1 MLQVS
6 RQPANLTRNDTI
18 ALSDRI
24 TIIKYNLMQTNKR
37 YFILLTI
44 AGGGLFVVNIALGPV
59 DIPIHEIVAILFTG
73 EPVQTTA
80 ANIIEFIRFP
90 RAVTAILAGSAL
102 SIGGLQMQTL
112 FRNPLAGPSVLGI
125 SAGASLGVAVVMLA
139 AGSAT
144 SLFAI
149 QQLGGWG
156 SWLIVGAA
164 TLGAAGVLIIILLV
178 SSRIKSNVTLLII
191 GLMIGTMT
199 TAIVSIWQYFSNP
212 QQIQDYLIWTFG
224 SLGGV
229 FGTQLLILAIVVV
242 IGLIMAFGLSKS
254 LNGLLLGERYARS
267 MGFAVQRVRFWIIVS
282 ASLLAGVVTA
292 FCGPIGFVG
301 VAVPHL
307 ARSLFNTND
316 HRTLIPATLLT
327 GAVLMLGCDIIAQLP
342 GSGSALPISAVTSL
356 IGSPVVI
363 WVIVRQRNLQKSF

>member
-1 MLQVS
+1 
-6 RQPANLTRNDTI
+6 
-18 ALSDRI
+18 
-24 TIIKYNLMQTNKR
+24 MQTNNKL
-37 YFILLTI
+37 YFILLAI
-44 AGGGLFVVNIALGPV
+44 AAVVLFVINIALGPV
-59 DIPIHEIVAILFTG
+59 DISVTQILSILFTG

-90 RAVTAILAGSAL
+90 RALTAIIAGAAL
-102 SIGGLQMQTL
+102 SVGGLQMQTL

-125 SAGASLGVAVVMLA
+125 TSGASLGVAVVMLA

-144 SLFAI
+144 SLVAI
-149 QQLGGWG
+149 QQLSGWG

-164 TLGAAGVLIIILLV
+164 TLGASLVLVIILLV

-212 QQIQDYLIWTFG
+212 QQIQDYLMWTFG

-229 FGTQLLILAIVVV
+229 YGTQLWILGIVVV
-242 IGLIMAFGLSKS
+242 VGTVMAFGLSKS
-254 LNGLLLGERYARS
+254 LNGLLLGERYAKS
-267 MGFAVQRVRFWIIVS
+267 MGFSVRRIRFWIIGS

-327 GAVLMLGCDIIAQLP
+327 GAVLLLGCDIIAQLP
-342 GSGSALPISAVTSL
+342 GSSSALPISAVTSL
-356 IGSPVVI
+356 IGSPIVI
-363 WVIVRQRNLQKSF
+363 WVIVRQRNLQKSFT